1 MQRNYSVGVI
11 YGKNFSAKNNIAK
24 ADFCRLGLGTF
35 LDRIA
40 GRHDINE
47 TRNTVISHYN
57 ISTAICQ
64 IECKEL
70 SYS

>member
-1 MQRNYSVGVI
+1 MHKNYSVGVI

-40 GRHDINE
+40 RRADINE
-47 TRNTVISHYN
+47 TRITVISP
-57 ISTAICQ
+57 
-64 IECKEL
+64 L
-70 SYS
+70 